1 LPYDPP
7 NQAAWQ
13 HDGVLGWAAY
23 KVGDRVGSHEGWGMG
38 SYIFMNQG
46 QDIHEAHSFEVPVT
60 PGVRMHDLLTVFLN
74 KDADGVIE
82 HVINDAGGSASKANP
97 DVPVD
102 VVSYP

>member
-1 LPYDPP
+1 
-7 NQAAWQ
+7 
-13 HDGVLGWAAY
+13 
-23 KVGDRVGSHEGWGMG
+23 
-38 SYIFMNQG
+38 MNQG

-60 PGVRMHDLLTVFLN
+60 PGVKMHDLLTVFLDPN
-74 KDADGVIE
+74 TGNGTIE